1 MSLVQMGLYIK
12 RGGGGFLTN
21 IACMNIGSKYMVK
34 IRIGVMTFCLKSDK
48 KNYKAQIIF
57 NSS

>member
-1 MSLVQMGLYIK
+1 MSLVQMGLYVK
-12 RGGGGFLTN
+12 KGGGVFLTN

-48 KNYKAQIIF
+48 KLQSTNHI
-57 NSS
+57 